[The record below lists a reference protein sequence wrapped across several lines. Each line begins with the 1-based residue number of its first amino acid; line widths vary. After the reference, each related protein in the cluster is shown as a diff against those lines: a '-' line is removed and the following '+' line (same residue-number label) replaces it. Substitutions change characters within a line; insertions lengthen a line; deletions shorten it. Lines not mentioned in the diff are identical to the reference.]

1 MRKVTMKE
9 LVDKD
14 IRITDFHIE
23 KYMKSKK
30 DKAIVELEVNG
41 EYCYFETTSLE
52 VLYQLSL
59 IKSCVMNYKLKT
71 NTNKIRWVKTSLD
84 STTHYKTNGDAY
96 IVTEEFSSTESE
108 NNRYLCFYKNSVYVK
123 VIREKTSIY
132 FSFKISPET
141 IDNLIKNDNAAYTKK
156 VEKIIKEEKSH
167 AKTN

>member
-14 IRITDFHIE
+14 IRITDFRIE

-30 DKAIVELEVNG
+30 DKAVVELEVDG
-41 EYCYFETTSLE
+41 EYCYFETSSLE

-59 IKSCVMNYKLKT
+59 IKSCVMNYKLKN

-84 STTHYKTNGDAY
+84 STTHYNTNGDAY

-132 FSFKISPET
+132 FSFKISKET
-141 IDNLIKNDNAAYTKK
+141 IDRLLI
-156 VEKIIKEEKSH
+156 EEEKRH

>member
-14 IRITDFHIE
+14 IRITDFRIE

-52 VLYQLSL
+52 VLYQLTL

-71 NTNKIRWVKTSLD
+71 NTNKIRLVKTSLD
-84 STTHYKTNGDAY
+84 STTHYNTNGDAY

-132 FSFKISPET
+132 LSFRISKET
-141 IDNLIKNDNAAYTKK
+141 IDRLLT
-156 VEKIIKEEKSH
+156 EEKKSH
-167 AKTN
+167 DKAN

>member
-14 IRITDFHIE
+14 IRITDFRIE

-30 DKAIVELEVNG
+30 DKAVVELEVDG
-41 EYCYFETTSLE
+41 EYCYFETSSLE

-59 IKSCVMNYKLKT
+59 IKSCVMNYKLKN

-132 FSFKISPET
+132 FSFKISKET
-141 IDNLIKNDNAAYTKK
+141 IDRLLI
-156 VEKIIKEEKSH
+156 EEEKRH